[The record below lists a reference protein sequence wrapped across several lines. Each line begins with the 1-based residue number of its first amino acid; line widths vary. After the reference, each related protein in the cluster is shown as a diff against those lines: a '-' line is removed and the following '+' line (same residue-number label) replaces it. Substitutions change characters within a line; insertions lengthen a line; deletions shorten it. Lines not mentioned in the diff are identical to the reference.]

1 MSIFKKIDQVLAG
14 LGNMK
19 AMQRTHVDT
28 HTEGLIDNV
37 KGEKYGASNYGE
49 LWISYQELGG
59 YYFINT
65 SIISGTNIKTNK
77 GVSLEFLN
85 DENEGFLVN
94 SDDYMVES
102 DFSNVSNRW
111 LTKINY
117 CVEKHQ
123 LESIQNKDFSLIK
136 FKLKKAQLVFEVVK

>member
-1 MSIFKKIDQVLAG
+1 MSLFKKIDQVLASF
-14 LGNMK
+14 GNMQ

-28 HTEGLIDNV
+28 FTEGLIENV
-37 KGEKYGASNYGE
+37 PGEKYAKSDFGE

-65 SIISGTNIKTNK
+65 SMISATSFKGNK
-77 GVSLEFLN
+77 GSSLEFL
-85 DENEGFLVN
+85 DGEKGFILK
-94 SDDYMVES
+94 SDDYMIES

-117 CVEKHQ
+117 CLEKEQ
-123 LESIQNKDFSLIK
+123 LKSIQNKDFSEVIFRWKKIELVLEIIK
-136 FKLKKAQLVFEVVK
+136 